1 MGKIAAKRTQYGL
14 SHEIFR
20 ELDSLRLR
28 HIIMTFML
36 AGQWGIAAGNSRKL
50 NSPRGSEDMVPSRH
64 IPNSVSIRH
73 FHCRLLAMVLFTVAL
88 LVQSASA
95 KDAPLSAVELYD
107 GPNGPAYVL
116 ITAVTINN
124 KNELRGCGSG
134 DAITKRAYGDSPKIV
149 LAADMTLEYTQS
161 DGLVLTRDG
170 GSSCVAPSNVKF
182 EKNAPMTP
190 TEIAGKAVLTARVMP
205 SESGEVAA
213 LPPLKPG
220 VKIVFAASPDAELG
234 EFLRAGRASTIASW
248 QDYLK
253 KDPSSAHSAD
263 AKQSL
268 ATLLV
273 KDGQSGLAAYK
284 QSARGTGPFPTL
296 QKAQADADQ
305 ALAAVPGQSDASAL
319 GGEIQAEL
327 ASLTQRGKSEL
338 DLYKT
343 ALTAHTTG
351 YAHLTAALALGSSI
365 VSVNPRY
372 SEGTAFQNLVTAQ
385 ALALESSLKSAESFV
400 AEKQFDDAMT
410 AIAAYISFSSE
421 VPRVAA
427 VIDADYAYHFNRGMD
442 LGNSRDWQ
450 GSVQELQKAA
460 AVKQTNEVAVA
471 LKNAQ
476 HAWQVAQ
483 DKSAAQ
489 AAMQQSQSFGQQ
501 QQYIQAYE
509 VLDSLPAG
517 PHALVTDEMQ
527 RLAPVYIQAAS
538 NAANQI
544 QQAHDPIRGLADEVE
559 IVRAYGYLKKAYALN
574 NDPSLN
580 DRINNLA
587 DKLSDYYLAQAQTYM
602 AKPLGSG
609 AGVAWSYLQK
619 ALPYKASN
627 LDAVRDAMTQEA
639 AAYQMRSRLSIRVE
653 FRDQTSRRDSAGFAD
668 QLADAIAT
676 GLETSGLPVRVI
688 RPGDKPLIE
697 PNFQLIGDVLEHY
710 RAEVPTEVP
719 KESTYRAGE
728 QEVPNEAWNQANRDY
743 EGATLNLQTD
753 QAALQGLMGKG
764 KKKDIEDATG
774 KVTTDQK
781 QVSDAHA
788 KLDSIPKTLPKDIIK
803 PYTYTEKDV
812 DLSAGV
818 QLQYRINDSL
828 GNPVEPDHPVSKKNS
843 EKYSI
848 LENVKP
854 EDTGGVR
861 TSGTIPDDMQFLT
874 NVENAVRD
882 DLTQAVRQSVASLP
896 AKVYARAQKQVQEG
910 DMDGAAESYILFLNA
925 TPVADTPER
934 QAAQKFLVDQFNIQ
948 AVVPAATSSY

>member
-1 MGKIAAKRTQYGL
+1 MAPSTQVSKRV
-14 SHEIFR
+14 S
-20 ELDSLRLR
+20 
-28 HIIMTFML
+28 
-36 AGQWGIAAGNSRKL
+36 
-50 NSPRGSEDMVPSRH
+50 SRH
-64 IPNSVSIRH
+64 FILG
-73 FHCRLLAMVLFTVAL
+73 LLPIAVFSLAL
-88 LVQSASA
+88 LPPTVSA
-95 KDAPLSAVELYD
+95 KNPPLSAVELYD

-116 ITAVTINN
+116 ISDITINT
-124 KNELRGCGSG
+124 KNELRGCGSV
-134 DAITKRAYGDSPKIV
+134 DKITKNAYGDSPKIV
-149 LAADMTLEYTQS
+149 LAAGMTLEYTQS
-161 DGLVLTRDG
+161 NGLVLTKDG
-170 GSSCVAPSNVKF
+170 ASSCVAPSNVRF

-190 TEIAGKAVLTARVMP
+190 TEIAEKAVLAARVMP
-205 SESGEVAA
+205 AEGGDVAT

-234 EFLRAGRASTIASW
+234 EFLRADRASTIPSW

-253 KDPSSAHSAD
+253 KYGSSGHSAD

-268 ATLLV
+268 AALLV
-273 KDGQSGLAAYK
+273 KDGQTGLAAYK
-284 QSARGTGPFPTL
+284 QSAGGTGPFPTL

-305 ALAAVPGQSDASAL
+305 ALAAAPGQSDASAL
-319 GGEIQAEL
+319 SSQIQAEL

-343 ALTAHTTG
+343 ALSGHTTG
-351 YAHLTAALALGSSI
+351 YTHLTAAVALANSI
-365 VSVNPRY
+365 VAVNPRY
-372 SEGTAFQNLVTAQ
+372 SDGTAFQNLVTAQ
-385 ALALESSLKSAESFV
+385 TSALESSLKSAESFV
-400 AEKQFDDAMT
+400 AEKKFDDAMT
-410 AIAAYISFSSE
+410 AIAAYVSFSGE
-421 VPRVAA
+421 VPRVSA
-427 VIDADYAYHFNRGMD
+427 VIDADYKYHFSRGMD
-442 LGNSRDWQ
+442 LGNSQNWQ
-450 GSVQELQKAA
+450 GSVEELQKAA
-460 AVKQTNEVAVA
+460 AIKQTKEAADA

-476 HAWQVAQ
+476 QAWQVAQ

-509 VLDSLPAG
+509 VLDSLPPG
-517 PHALVTDEMQ
+517 PHALVADEMQ
-527 RLAPVYIQAAS
+527 RLAPVYVQAAS
-538 NAANQI
+538 DAAKQI

-559 IVRAYGYLKKAYALN
+559 IVRAYGYLKRAYALN

-587 DKLSDYYLAQAQTYM
+587 DKLSDYYLGQAQTYM

-619 ALPYKASN
+619 ALQYKASN

-639 AAYQMRSRLSIRVE
+639 AAYQMRSRLSVRVV

-688 RPGDKPLIE
+688 RPGDTVPIE
-697 PNFQLIGDVLEHY
+697 PNFQLIGDVLDHY
-710 RAEVPTEVP
+710 RTEVPTSVP

-728 QEVPNEAWNQANRDY
+728 QEVPNEAWNQANRNY
-743 EGATLNLQTD
+743 EAATLTLQTD

-764 KKKDIEDATG
+764 KKKDIEDATA
-774 KVTTDQK
+774 KVTADEK

-861 TSGTIPDDMQFLT
+861 ASGTIPDDMQFLT

-896 AKVYARAQKQVQEG
+896 AKVYARAQKQVQDG

-934 QAAQKFLVDQFNIQ
+934 QAAQKFLLDQFNIQ
-948 AVVPAATSSY
+948 AVVPAATSSF